1 MNHASRMVA
10 LACLAFCCFGCAPR
24 PCKTAAAAF
33 VAADLACVAAGV
45 AVSDPALLVACG
57 GAYARVAKALEEGQC
72 AAELKP

>member
-1 MNHASRMVA
+1 MNHAHRVVA
-10 LACLAFCCFGCAPR
+10 LACLAFCCVGCAPR

-57 GAYARVAKALEEGQC
+57 GAYARASQALEGGKCSE
-72 AAELKP
+72 ELKP